1 MVDHFS
7 TEVQNSED
15 FKDDR
20 LSSPNEEVDTEP
32 RSARSQDDICG
43 DGFSTR
49 SSTQKVSSHR
59 KHHISWTSSEVMKLI
74 EGVTRCGVGR
84 WAEIKRLMFSS
95 SSRRTPVD
103 LKDKWRNLLRASY
116 AQLQC
121 KRKVK
126 QGQKQV
132 SNQVPESVLWRVR
145 ELSTTYPYQRE
156 RKFKVSC
163 TDSSNFSAS
172 TNNILVPLST

>member
-7 TEVQNSED
+7 IEVQNSED

-20 LSSPNEEVDTEP
+20 LSSPNKEVDTEP

-103 LKDKWRNLLRASY
+103 LKVVHGNIIFTPFLFFWKLKILH
-116 AQLQC
+116 
-121 KRKVK
+121 
-126 QGQKQV
+126 GV
-132 SNQVPESVLWRVR
+132 SRTNGEICCGLAM
-145 ELSTTYPYQRE
+145 LSCSARE
-156 RKFKVSC
+156 R
-163 TDSSNFSAS
+163 
-172 TNNILVPLST
+172 LG